1 MYTYLVVVTPVKER
15 ICMGDFK
22 NVSMAS
28 QVFDQLENDIIQGVY
43 AKGEILTE
51 QKLADKLG
59 VSRPYVREALQ
70 RLQQEHLIEECGKG
84 ARVVGISEED
94 VLDIMAIR
102 EQIEGLAAYYAARNI
117 TPEGIEK
124 LSHLVELQEFYFFKR
139 DAHRLRQTDEQFH
152 DMICTLGGRNVITD
166 TLAPLHRKTRRC
178 RQHSMENW
186 ERAALSRQE
195 HYNIYKAI
203 AAGDAELAQKLTD
216 QHVSNAKAQMIKN
229 FSRGIQEE
237 EL

>member
-1 MYTYLVVVTPVKER
+1 
-15 ICMGDFK
+15 MGDFK
-22 NVSMAS
+22 NISMAN
-28 QVFDQLENDIIQGVY
+28 QVFDRLENDIIQGIY
-43 AKGEILTE
+43 TKGEILTE
-51 QKLADKLG
+51 QKIADKLG

-70 RLQQEHLIEECGKG
+70 HLAQEHLVEECSKG
-84 ARVVGISEED
+84 SRVVGISSED

-102 EQIEGLAAYYAARNI
+102 EQIEGLAAFYAAQNI

-139 DAHRLRQTDEQFH
+139 DAVQLRQTDEQFH
-152 DMICTLGGRNVITD
+152 DMICILSGRNVITD

-203 AAGDAELAQKLTD
+203 AAGNAELAQELTN
-216 QHVSNAKAQMIKN
+216 QHVTNAKVQMIKN
-229 FSRGIQEE
+229 FSRNIQEE
-237 EL
+237 TL